1 MAEVD
6 PEPIDGEQEGDKQGA
21 AQPRKHDEQ
30 HAAALDKVT
39 DYVEEQLI
47 TGDIGKVTQW
57 SRELLVTAHV
67 VECNVSTLN
76 MMLRR
81 CQTLEVTSLNRKKQE
96 H

>member
-6 PEPIDGEQEGDKQGA
+6 PEPIDGEGDKQGA

-47 TGDIGKVTQW
+47 TGDIGKVIQW
-57 SRELLVTAHV
+57 SRELILTEHV
-67 VECNVSTLN
+67 VEYIEHVFRQCL
-76 MMLRR
+76 
-81 CQTLEVTSLNRKKQE
+81 TLEVTSLNRRKQK
-96 H
+96 HWGM

>member
-6 PEPIDGEQEGDKQGA
+6 PEPIDGEAKIEEGDKQGA

-47 TGDIGKVTQW
+47 TGDTSHWEGNTVITWATSDCTCGGMQHIYI
-57 SRELLVTAHV
+57 EH
-67 VECNVSTLN
+67 NV
-76 MMLRR
+76 
-81 CQTLEVTSLNRKKQE
+81 
-96 H
+96 

>member
-6 PEPIDGEQEGDKQGA
+6 PETIEGEGDKQGA

-47 TGDIGKVTQW
+47 VGDIGQASVAI
-57 SRELLVTAHV
+57 VTAD
-67 VECNVSTLN
+67 
-76 MMLRR
+76 R
-81 CQTLEVTSLNRKKQE
+81 Q
-96 H
+96 